1 MSETTN
7 LKLFKHDNPST
18 NNNQFNVENALNKNW
33 DKIDEFAGETKEQLD
48 SLQQDKEV
56 LENKVETLE
65 TDNETNKLDIVELQQ
80 ESSDLE
86 DYISNILPSGQAS
99 GEDITINDS
108 AKYPCKI
115 EVGGN
120 SWQEAREGY
129 NLLNVDKEFTVKR
142 SSAVMDLALEPATYT
157 IKFDDVETSD
167 SNVTSYVCL
176 FLLDD
181 TEVAY
186 LHITKAEKKKT
197 FTLKSTTNKF
207 RIWSADSDSESI
219 GVTTTYKNLMLY
231 AGNENKEYE
240 EYGASPSTKYPSN
253 LEAVGDSGSLKVTV
267 SNKNMF
273 NKNNF
278 EEITGQFQSGYIA
291 YNYNEKILYFK
302 CKKNCSYAF
311 QKKIGTLYK
320 RFSVAETKEKPEL
333 NVALQNNTG
342 NVDKD
347 SLVYTT
353 SAEAEYIVFWY
364 YSTGS
369 DLTKEEIL
377 DSIQIE
383 EGNEPT
389 YYITHEEQ
397 NVTFP
402 FAEGQKLLKNG
413 KLGDTEII
421 QNRKRIV
428 CDGTENWTANATSS
442 STGGKFRWRLEVADI
457 KQIDANTLADIQCTH
472 YKAVKAGADGTYQ
485 GVEGIATQ
493 NENITIFDP
502 NYATATAVEWK
513 VYVAQQYANGTPIT
527 IEYELAE
534 PETVAYTEAQK
545 TAKAEIDKLKTYK
558 GVTYITTDSKA
569 ILDVSYKKDLEILI
583 NNINN
588 AIVEGS

>member
-48 SLQQDKEV
+48 SLQQGKEV

-86 DYISNILPSGQAS
+86 DYISNILPSGQTS

-108 AKYPCKI
+108 AKYPCVV
-115 EVGGN
+115 EVSGN
-120 SWQEAREGY
+120 SWQETREGY
-129 NLLNVDKEFTVKR
+129 NLLNVDKEFTVTG
-142 SSAVMDLALEPATYT
+142 AGNAIELALEAGPYT

-176 FLLDD
+176 LSLDN
-181 TEVAY
+181 TAVAY
-186 LHITKAEKKKT
+186 VHITKTDKKKT
-197 FTLKSTTNKF
+197 FNLSSAINKF

-231 AGNENKEYE
+231 AGTEDKEYE
-240 EYGASPSTKYPSN
+240 EYGASPSTAYPSS
-253 LEAVGDSGSLKVTV
+253 LEAVGDRGSLKVTA
-267 SNKNMF
+267 SNKNIF
-273 NKNNF
+273 NKNDF
-278 EEITGQFQSGYIA
+278 KEITGQPLNGYII
-291 YNYNEKILYFK
+291 YNYNEKTLYFK

-311 QKKIGTLYK
+311 QKKLGANFK
-320 RFSVAETKEKPEL
+320 RFTIAETKEEPAI
-333 NVALQNNTG
+333 NVAIQNSQGSASQEN
-342 NVDKD
+342 
-347 SLVYTT
+347 LIYTT
-353 SAEAEYIVFWY
+353 SSNAEYIVFWY

-377 DSIQIE
+377 NSIQIE
-383 EGNEPT
+383 EGETATT
-389 YYITHEEQ
+389 YIAHEEQ
-397 NVTFP
+397 NAVFP
-402 FAEGQKLLKNG
+402 FAEGQRLLKNC
-413 KLGDTEII
+413 KLGDTGII

-472 YKAVKAGADGTYQ
+472 YKAVKAGTDGTYQ

-502 NYATATAVEWK
+502 NYATAIATEWK
-513 VYVAQQYANGTPIT
+513 AYVAQQYANGTPIE

-534 PETVAYTEAQK
+534 PETVAYTETQK

-583 NNINN
+583 NNLSNSEVTN
-588 AIVEGS
+588 